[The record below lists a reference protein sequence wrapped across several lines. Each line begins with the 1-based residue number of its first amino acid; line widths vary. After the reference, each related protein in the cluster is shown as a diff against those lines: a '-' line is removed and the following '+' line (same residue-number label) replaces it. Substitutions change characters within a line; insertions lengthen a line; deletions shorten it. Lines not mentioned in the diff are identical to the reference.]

1 MKQAAGL
8 ILWDGSRLLLRK
20 PTGHFGGYF
29 WTFPKGRIDP
39 GESPEEA
46 ALRETLE
53 ETGYAARIIAPLEG
67 SFAGSTTVTRF
78 FVAEPAGEPGPFDP
92 AETAA
97 VRWTTPEEAALL
109 LAESS
114 LAEGRARDLAVL
126 DGFHAWRSQ
135 TQPET
140 TAPFLLADASKAR

>member
-8 ILWDGSRLLLRK
+8 ILWDGRRLLLRK

-53 ETGYAARIIAPLEG
+53 RGG
-67 SFAGSTTVTRF
+67 KTR
-78 FVAEPAGEPGPFDP
+78 PYSHNIRCDRG
-92 AETAA
+92 A
-97 VRWTTPEEAALL
+97 VFLVDVR
-109 LAESS
+109 S
-114 LAEGRARDLAVL
+114 R
-126 DGFHAWRSQ
+126 HWR
-135 TQPET
+135 
-140 TAPFLLADASKAR
+140 